1 LKQKEK
7 KKVSEQKEN
16 QDINEGPREAEDPAR
31 ADYNKGKEVRAAGD
45 EAQAASFFHNA
56 LVGFEQN
63 GDDQGVANASDQLGD
78 ICAARQNHEKAIAH
92 YQRAYTICD
101 KENDMF
107 SLIALQKKM
116 GAAQRALKQYD
127 KAVNIYLNV
136 IDIYAGYNNPAGTV
150 NVMEELAKLYLE
162 MGERQKSADTYRTIA
177 SIHKNFKHNIQA
189 QEFMDKAVQVEQD
202 AV

>member
-1 LKQKEK
+1 
-7 KKVSEQKEN
+7 VNEQKEN

-31 ADYNKGKEVRAAGD
+31 ADYNKGKELRAAGD

-177 SIHKNFKHNIQA
+177 SIHKNFKHNRQA

>member
-1 LKQKEK
+1 MN
-7 KKVSEQKEN
+7 EQKEN

-31 ADYNKGKEVRAAGD
+31 ADYNKGKELRAAGD
-45 EAQAASFFHNA
+45 EAQAALFFHNA

-92 YQRAYTICD
+92 YQRAYAICD

-177 SIHKNFKHNIQA
+177 SIHKNFKHNRQA

-202 AV
+202 AI

>member
-1 LKQKEK
+1 MD
-7 KKVSEQKEN
+7 EQKQN
-16 QDINEGPREAEDPAR
+16 QDINQEPREAEDPAR
-31 ADYNKGKEVRAAGD
+31 ADYNKAKELRAAGD

>member
-1 LKQKEK
+1 MN
-7 KKVSEQKEN
+7 EQKEN

-31 ADYNKGKEVRAAGD
+31 ADYNKGKELRAAGD
-45 EAQAASFFHNA
+45 EAQAALFFHNA

-92 YQRAYTICD
+92 YQRAYAICD

-202 AV
+202 AI

>member
-1 LKQKEK
+1 MN
-7 KKVSEQKEN
+7 EQKEN

-31 ADYNKGKEVRAAGD
+31 ADYNKGKELRAAGD

-56 LVGFEQN
+56 LVGFEQK

-202 AV
+202 AI